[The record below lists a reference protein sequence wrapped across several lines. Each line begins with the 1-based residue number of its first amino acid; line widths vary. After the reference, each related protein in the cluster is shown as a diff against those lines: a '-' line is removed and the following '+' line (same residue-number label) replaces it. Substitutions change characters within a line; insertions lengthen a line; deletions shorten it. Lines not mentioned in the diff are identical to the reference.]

1 MIKALDKVVPG
12 DIVYSISRM
21 SNKTIETK
29 LTVTGVIY
37 EGQEVAEIKTSGPTI
52 HLKKISKDGNVLF
65 FKGTSSISDNNEKR
79 FFFTDYSQKN
89 KFRRMIM
96 RIDGAGACFDN
107 RVYELDLG
115 TAWQIAMLSINEM
128 LLMQEIRLYRWAMN
142 QLTF

>member
-1 MIKALDKVVPG
+1 MIKALDKLVPG
-12 DIVYSISRM
+12 DIVYSISRL

-29 LTVTGVIY
+29 LTVTDVIY

-89 KFRRMIM
+89 KFEEVLNINYA
-96 RIDGAGACFDN
+96 IDTRDRAQDMKNQTVEMNNELINVLN
-107 RVYELDLG
+107 R
-115 TAWQIAMLSINEM
+115 QIVIEKL
-128 LLMQEIRLYRWAMN
+128 
-142 QLTF
+142 

>member
-1 MIKALDKVVPG
+1 MIKALDKLVPG

-29 LTVTGVIY
+29 LTVTSVIY

-65 FKGTSSISDNNEKR
+65 FKGTSSISDNNERR

-89 KFRRMIM
+89 KFEEVLNINYA
-96 RIDGAGACFDN
+96 IDVKDQTVQMN
-107 RVYELDLG
+107 ND
-115 TAWQIAMLSINEM
+115 SINILNRQIVIEK
-128 LLMQEIRLYRWAMN
+128 L
-142 QLTF
+142 

>member
-89 KFRRMIM
+89 KFEEVLNTNYA
-96 RIDGAGACFDN
+96 IDTRNQTVQPDN
-107 RVYELDLG
+107 E
-115 TAWQIAMLSINEM
+115 SINILNRQIVIEK
-128 LLMQEIRLYRWAMN
+128 L
-142 QLTF
+142 

>member
-1 MIKALDKVVPG
+1 MIKALDKLIPG

-29 LTVTGVIY
+29 LIVTGVLY

-89 KFRRMIM
+89 KFEEVLNINYA
-96 RIDGAGACFDN
+96 IDTRDRAQDMKNQTVEMNNELINVLN
-107 RVYELDLG
+107 R
-115 TAWQIAMLSINEM
+115 QIVIEKL
-128 LLMQEIRLYRWAMN
+128 
-142 QLTF
+142 

>member
-52 HLKKISKDGNVLF
+52 HLKKISKEGNVLF

-89 KFRRMIM
+89 KFEEVLNTNYA
-96 RIDGAGACFDN
+96 IDTRNQTVQPDN
-107 RVYELDLG
+107 E
-115 TAWQIAMLSINEM
+115 SINILNRQIVIEK
-128 LLMQEIRLYRWAMN
+128 L
-142 QLTF
+142 

>member
-1 MIKALDKVVPG
+1 MIKALDKLVPG

-65 FKGTSSISDNNEKR
+65 FKGTSSISDNNERR

-89 KFRRMIM
+89 KFEEVLNINYA
-96 RIDGAGACFDN
+96 IDAKDKTVQMNNDSVNILN
-107 RVYELDLG
+107 R
-115 TAWQIAMLSINEM
+115 QIVIEKL
-128 LLMQEIRLYRWAMN
+128 
-142 QLTF
+142 

>member
-1 MIKALDKVVPG
+1 MIKALDKLVPG

-37 EGQEVAEIKTSGPTI
+37 EGQEIAEIKTSGPTI

-65 FKGTSSISDNNEKR
+65 FKGTSSISDNNERR

-89 KFRRMIM
+89 KFEEVLNINYA
-96 RIDGAGACFDN
+96 IDARDQTAQMDN
-107 RVYELDLG
+107 ESVNILNR
-115 TAWQIAMLSINEM
+115 QIVIEKL
-128 LLMQEIRLYRWAMN
+128 
-142 QLTF
+142 

>member
-1 MIKALDKVVPG
+1 MIKSLDKLVPG

-29 LTVTGVIY
+29 LTVTGVVY

-65 FKGTSSISDNNEKR
+65 FKGTSSISDNNERR

-89 KFRRMIM
+89 KFEEVLNINYA
-96 RIDGAGACFDN
+96 IDTRDRAQDMKNQTVEMNNELINILN
-107 RVYELDLG
+107 R
-115 TAWQIAMLSINEM
+115 QIVIEKL
-128 LLMQEIRLYRWAMN
+128 
-142 QLTF
+142 

>member
-1 MIKALDKVVPG
+1 MIKALDKLVPG
-12 DIVYSISRM
+12 DIVYSISRI

-29 LTVTGVIY
+29 LTVTDVVY

-89 KFRRMIM
+89 KFEEILNINYS
-96 RIDGAGACFDN
+96 IDAKDQTVQIDN
-107 RVYELDLG
+107 ESVNILNR
-115 TAWQIAMLSINEM
+115 QIVIEKL
-128 LLMQEIRLYRWAMN
+128 
-142 QLTF
+142 

>member
-29 LTVTGVIY
+29 LTVTDVVY

-52 HLKKISKDGNVLF
+52 HLKKISKDGNVLL
-65 FKGTSSISDNNEKR
+65 FKGTSSISDNNERR

-89 KFRRMIM
+89 KFEEVLNINYA
-96 RIDGAGACFDN
+96 IDARDQTVQMDN
-107 RVYELDLG
+107 ESVNILNR
-115 TAWQIAMLSINEM
+115 QIVIEKL
-128 LLMQEIRLYRWAMN
+128 
-142 QLTF
+142 

>member
-1 MIKALDKVVPG
+1 MIKALDKLVPG

-29 LTVTGVIY
+29 LIVTDVIY

-65 FKGTSSISDNNEKR
+65 FKGTSSISDNNERR

-89 KFRRMIM
+89 KFEEVLNINYA
-96 RIDGAGACFDN
+96 IDARNQTVQMDN
-107 RVYELDLG
+107 ESVNILNR
-115 TAWQIAMLSINEM
+115 QIVIEKL
-128 LLMQEIRLYRWAMN
+128 
-142 QLTF
+142 

>member
-1 MIKALDKVVPG
+1 MIKALDKLVPG

-37 EGQEVAEIKTSGPTI
+37 EGQEIAEIKTSGPTI

-65 FKGTSSISDNNEKR
+65 FKGTSSISDNNERR

-89 KFRRMIM
+89 KFEEVLNINYA
-96 RIDGAGACFDN
+96 IDARNQTVHMNND
-107 RVYELDLG
+107 
-115 TAWQIAMLSINEM
+115 SINILNRQIVIEK
-128 LLMQEIRLYRWAMN
+128 L
-142 QLTF
+142 

>member
-1 MIKALDKVVPG
+1 MIKALDQLVPG

-37 EGQEVAEIKTSGPTI
+37 EGQEVTEIKTSGPTI

-65 FKGTSSISDNNEKR
+65 FKGTSSISDNNERR

-89 KFRRMIM
+89 KFEEVLNINYA
-96 RIDGAGACFDN
+96 IDARDQNAQMHNESVNILN
-107 RVYELDLG
+107 R
-115 TAWQIAMLSINEM
+115 QIVIEKL
-128 LLMQEIRLYRWAMN
+128 
-142 QLTF
+142 

>member
-1 MIKALDKVVPG
+1 MIKSLDKLVPG
-12 DIVYSISRM
+12 DIVYSISKL

-89 KFRRMIM
+89 KFEEILNINYA
-96 RIDGAGACFDN
+96 IDARNQTVHMNND
-107 RVYELDLG
+107 
-115 TAWQIAMLSINEM
+115 SINILNRQIVIEK
-128 LLMQEIRLYRWAMN
+128 L
-142 QLTF
+142 

>member
-29 LTVTGVIY
+29 LTVTGVVY

-65 FKGTSSISDNNEKR
+65 FKGTSSISDNNERR

-89 KFRRMIM
+89 KFEEVLNINYA
-96 RIDGAGACFDN
+96 IDTKDQTVQMDN
-107 RVYELDLG
+107 KSVNILNR
-115 TAWQIAMLSINEM
+115 QIVIEKL
-128 LLMQEIRLYRWAMN
+128 
-142 QLTF
+142 

>member
-29 LTVTGVIY
+29 LTVTGVVY

-52 HLKKISKDGNVLF
+52 HLKKISKDGNVLL
-65 FKGTSSISDNNEKR
+65 FKGTSSISDNNERR

-89 KFRRMIM
+89 KFEEVLNINYA
-96 RIDGAGACFDN
+96 IDAKDKTVQMNNDSVNILN
-107 RVYELDLG
+107 R
-115 TAWQIAMLSINEM
+115 QIVIEKL
-128 LLMQEIRLYRWAMN
+128 
-142 QLTF
+142 

>member
-29 LTVTGVIY
+29 LTVTGVVY

-65 FKGTSSISDNNEKR
+65 FKGTSSISDNNERR

-89 KFRRMIM
+89 KFEEVLNINYA
-96 RIDGAGACFDN
+96 IDARDQTVQMDN
-107 RVYELDLG
+107 ESVNILNR
-115 TAWQIAMLSINEM
+115 QIVIEKL
-128 LLMQEIRLYRWAMN
+128 
-142 QLTF
+142 

>member
-1 MIKALDKVVPG
+1 MIKALDKLVPG

-29 LTVTGVIY
+29 LTVTDVVY
-37 EGQEVAEIKTSGPTI
+37 EGQEVVEIKTSGPTI

-89 KFRRMIM
+89 KFEEVLNINYA
-96 RIDGAGACFDN
+96 IDAKDKTVQMNNDSVNILN
-107 RVYELDLG
+107 R
-115 TAWQIAMLSINEM
+115 QIVIEKL
-128 LLMQEIRLYRWAMN
+128 
-142 QLTF
+142 

>member
-1 MIKALDKVVPG
+1 MIKALDKLVHG

-65 FKGTSSISDNNEKR
+65 CKGTSSISDNNERR

-89 KFRRMIM
+89 KFEEILNINYA
-96 RIDGAGACFDN
+96 IDTRD
-107 RVYELDLG
+107 
-115 TAWQIAMLSINEM
+115 
-128 LLMQEIRLYRWAMN
+128 RLYDMKN
-142 QLTF
+142 QTVEMDNELINILNRQIVIEKL

>member
-1 MIKALDKVVPG
+1 MIKALDKLVPG

-65 FKGTSSISDNNEKR
+65 FKGTSSISDNNERR

-89 KFRRMIM
+89 KFEEFLNINYA
-96 RIDGAGACFDN
+96 IDAKDQTVQMN
-107 RVYELDLG
+107 ND
-115 TAWQIAMLSINEM
+115 SINILNRQIVIEK
-128 LLMQEIRLYRWAMN
+128 L
-142 QLTF
+142 

>member
-1 MIKALDKVVPG
+1 MIKALDKLVPG

-29 LTVTGVIY
+29 LTVTDVIY

-65 FKGTSSISDNNEKR
+65 FKGTSSISDNNERR

-89 KFRRMIM
+89 KFEEVLNINYA
-96 RIDGAGACFDN
+96 IDVRDQTVQMDN
-107 RVYELDLG
+107 ESVNILNR
-115 TAWQIAMLSINEM
+115 QIVIEKL
-128 LLMQEIRLYRWAMN
+128 
-142 QLTF
+142 

>member
-1 MIKALDKVVPG
+1 MIKALDKLVPG
-12 DIVYSISRM
+12 DIVYSISRL

-29 LTVTGVIY
+29 LTVTDVVY

-89 KFRRMIM
+89 KFEEVLNINYA
-96 RIDGAGACFDN
+96 IDARDQTVQMGN
-107 RVYELDLG
+107 E
-115 TAWQIAMLSINEM
+115 SINILNRQIVIEK
-128 LLMQEIRLYRWAMN
+128 L
-142 QLTF
+142 

>member
-1 MIKALDKVVPG
+1 MIKALDKLVPG

-29 LTVTGVIY
+29 LTVTSVIY

-65 FKGTSSISDNNEKR
+65 FKGTSSISDNNERR

-89 KFRRMIM
+89 KFEEVLNINYA
-96 RIDGAGACFDN
+96 IDAKDQTVQMN
-107 RVYELDLG
+107 ND
-115 TAWQIAMLSINEM
+115 SINILNRQIIIEK
-128 LLMQEIRLYRWAMN
+128 L
-142 QLTF
+142 

>member
-1 MIKALDKVVPG
+1 MIKALDKLVPG

-37 EGQEVAEIKTSGPTI
+37 EGQEIAEIKTSGPTI

-65 FKGTSSISDNNEKR
+65 FKGTSSISDNNERR

-89 KFRRMIM
+89 KFEEVLNINYA
-96 RIDGAGACFDN
+96 IDARNQTVQMDN
-107 RVYELDLG
+107 ESVNILNR
-115 TAWQIAMLSINEM
+115 QIVIEKL
-128 LLMQEIRLYRWAMN
+128 
-142 QLTF
+142 

>member
-1 MIKALDKVVPG
+1 MIKALDKLVPG
-12 DIVYSISRM
+12 DIVYSISRI

-29 LTVTGVIY
+29 LTVTDVIY

-89 KFRRMIM
+89 KFEEVLNINYV
-96 RIDGAGACFDN
+96 IDTRDRAHDMKNQTVEMNNKLINVLN
-107 RVYELDLG
+107 R
-115 TAWQIAMLSINEM
+115 QIVIEKL
-128 LLMQEIRLYRWAMN
+128 
-142 QLTF
+142 